1 MSAALQALVALDD
14 EIDRG
19 LIERLFSAE
28 EDLTVLD
35 YLEVGGAAASAYG
48 VGDVLVVACAEYR
61 HELAEY
67 LEQAVRQYPSRPV
80 VLLCPPSENGFL
92 PEAFAAGVED
102 VIALP
107 SPAAGEPGPQLAAQ
121 LRFALEKAIVRRRGA
136 PSEAEPTLG
145 RMIVV
150 LGLKG
155 GCGKTLTVANLGVA
169 LALGGFRVALLDLD
183 LQFGDLGLTMGLS
196 PERTIFDLFS
206 SGGSLD
212 AEKLEDYLIGHP
224 SGARALLAPVS
235 PDQAGKL
242 TVPFLREVER
252 LLRETHDFV
261 IVDTP
266 PSFAP
271 EVIAATD
278 ASSDVLL
285 VSMRDTLALKNTKL
299 GLETLERL
307 GYDSARVRILLN
319 RANSNVGIDAGDV
332 RAIIGRD
339 ADVLVPSNR
348 EVVRSVNRGEPIV
361 QRHSSAAG
369 RAFRSL
375 ASLYANDAARAVAER
390 DRARAPSRQRRGLL
404 RRRGG

>member
-14 EIDRG
+14 EVDRE
-19 LIERLFSAE
+19 LIERLFSSDAS
-28 EDLTVLD
+28 LTVLD
-35 YLEVGGAAASAYG
+35 YLEVGGPTASGYG

-61 HELAEY
+61 RELGEY
-67 LEQAVRQYPSRPV
+67 LEQAARQYPSRPV
-80 VLLCPPSENGFL
+80 VLLCPSTKNGFL
-92 PEAFAAGVED
+92 SEAFAAGVED

-107 SPAAGEPGPQLAAQ
+107 SPAGELGPQLSAQ
-121 LRFALEKAIVRRRGA
+121 LRFALEKAVVRRRGD
-136 PSEAEPTLG
+136 PSEIEPTLG

-155 GCGKTLTVANLGVA
+155 GCGKTLTVANVGVA
-169 LALGGFRVALLDLD
+169 LALQGFRVALLDLD

-212 AEKLEDYLIGHP
+212 AEKLEDYLMSHP

-307 GYDSARVRILLN
+307 GYDPGRVRIVLN

-339 ADVLVPSNR
+339 ADVLVPSQR

-361 QRHSSAAG
+361 QRHGSAAG

-375 ASLYANDAARAVAER
+375 AALYATDGAGAEPPSAPAVG
-390 DRARAPSRQRRGLL
+390 RQRRGLL

>member
-14 EIDRG
+14 EVDRE
-19 LIERLFSAE
+19 LIERLFSSDAS
-28 EDLTVLD
+28 LTVLD
-35 YLEVGGAAASAYG
+35 YLEVGGPTASGYG

-61 HELAEY
+61 RELGEY
-67 LEQAVRQYPSRPV
+67 LEQAARQYPSRPV
-80 VLLCPPSENGFL
+80 VLLCPSTKNGFL
-92 PEAFAAGVED
+92 SEAFAAGVED

-107 SPAAGEPGPQLAAQ
+107 SPAGELGPQLSAQ
-121 LRFALEKAIVRRRGA
+121 LRFALEKAVVRRRGD
-136 PSEAEPTLG
+136 PSEIEPTLG

-150 LGLKG
+150 LG
-155 GCGKTLTVANLGVA
+155 
-169 LALGGFRVALLDLD
+169 

-212 AEKLEDYLIGHP
+212 AEKLEDYLMSHP

-307 GYDSARVRILLN
+307 GYDPGRVRIVLN

-339 ADVLVPSNR
+339 ADVLVPSQR

-361 QRHSSAAG
+361 QRHGSAAG

-375 ASLYANDAARAVAER
+375 AALYATDGAGAEPPSAPAVG
-390 DRARAPSRQRRGLL
+390 RQRRGLL